1 MSRMSPMEIRIYNRA
16 REMDRSVHS
25 LLEEAG
31 LSRGT
36 IRNVR
41 MGKQGP
47 TATTII
53 SLCKMLGK
61 DPNWLLG
68 WEEAKEHE
76 QED

>member
-1 MSRMSPMEIRIYNRA
+1 MSRMSPMEIRIRNRA
-16 REMDRSVHS
+16 LEMGRTVYS

-31 LSRGT
+31 LGRGT
-36 IRNVR
+36 MRNVR
-41 MGKQGP
+41 MGTQGP

-68 WEEAKEHE
+68 WEEVKEHE
-76 QED
+76 D